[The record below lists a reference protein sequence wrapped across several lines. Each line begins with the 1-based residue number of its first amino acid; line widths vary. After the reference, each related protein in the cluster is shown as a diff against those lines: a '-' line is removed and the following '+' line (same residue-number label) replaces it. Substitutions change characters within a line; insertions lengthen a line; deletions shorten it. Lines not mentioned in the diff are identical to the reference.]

1 MNPVNSGSVPTT
13 TDRVHVIIGRVP
25 ATVGR
30 RGKIAEEYHT
40 CLTPYRVELGT
51 SDIFHIWDW
60 ICPMD

>member
-1 MNPVNSGSVPTT
+1 MY
-13 TDRVHVIIGRVP
+13 VIIGRVHVIVGRVHAITGRVS

-30 RGKIAEEYHT
+30 RGKIAEEYHI

-51 SDIFHIWDW
+51 SDIFHIWNW